1 MSKSR
6 IAGTI
11 IVLLLMAGWI
21 WLVCYLLFGIVVA
34 SATFILG
41 LTPRDLLLLALAFAC
56 FAYAC
61 HRPPSRIQVIPRGYG
76 VYSIRQFFRW

>member
-11 IVLLLMAGWI
+11 IVLLLMAAWTGF
-21 WLVCYLLFGIVVA
+21 VCYLLFWIAGA
-34 SATFILG
+34 SIMFILG